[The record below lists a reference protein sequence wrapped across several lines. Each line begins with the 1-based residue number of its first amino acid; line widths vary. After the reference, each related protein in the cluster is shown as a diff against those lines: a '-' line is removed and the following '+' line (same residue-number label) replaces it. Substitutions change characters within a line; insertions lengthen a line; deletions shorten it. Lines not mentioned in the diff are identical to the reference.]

1 MASSSTTLITKID
14 STFVDYKFLLEKYP
28 SPHVIAGYDNDSQCW
43 CFQQRFY
50 TTFQNQL
57 RMLMVDEQGRHLV
70 AKEGE
75 ETLLEFNESMVIDC
89 KSYSDENFAKIN
101 RPKAGVKHSLAV
113 YYVPSREIERP
124 AENGSTTRAI
134 YPESILIV
142 YPTRRVQNLVEWY
155 VNNARSPKP
164 GRNLYAYNV
173 KEEYWMRKYQY
184 IELEHARL
192 DSKGNY
198 FATIL
203 LSGDDSLIVRV
214 DLSNRIGQVSH
225 FERTNIYTSV
235 LAETQNFYIIGTSP
249 PSILGLDAT
258 TLQLK
263 WTANV
268 TGSEMILVNSANSKD
283 DVIYAAD
290 YNILHK
296 IRVNDGR
303 IISSF
308 KFPHDIDNIAY
319 VSGVN
324 GWVSVTLANDTS
336 ISVSFLNIENQIETR
351 LEVMSTRHMPHVDSN
366 SACSYPIA
374 TANQTGNILE
384 ITSIVKCE
392 ITSGFGGSE
401 KIIAVKSRF
410 DKNSLKPLPNE
421 PNLIWST
428 DTSAL
433 VIAQIDSKTILS
445 MEYSAENSI
454 YIQYD
459 ISTGKIIKT
468 SPSRISSGYGF
479 PYLVTSSNNKVYR
492 YELTPHI
499 DVESADL

>member
-1 MASSSTTLITKID
+1 MA
-14 STFVDYKFLLEKYP
+14 FLLMVVLLCMNV
-28 SPHVIAGYDNDSQCW
+28 HVNGQFVQGGYDSYRSSRILFNKQHAPWNIKVPFPNDGTNGVEETVFDTVRGKS
-43 CFQQRFY
+43 Y
-50 TTFQNQL
+50 TQYSF
-57 RMLMVDEQGRHLV
+57 
-70 AKEGE
+70 KPF
-75 ETLLEFNESMVIDC
+75 TLLEIDMTSG
-89 KSYSDENFAKIN
+89 KSNFIHVTIPN
-101 RPKAGVKHSLAV
+101 F
-113 YYVPSREIERP
+113 E
-124 AENGSTTRAI
+124 
-134 YPESILIV
+134 
-142 YPTRRVQNLVEWY
+142 
-155 VNNARSPKP
+155 
-164 GRNLYAYNV
+164 
-173 KEEYWMRKYQY
+173 KYDGFVG
-184 IELEHARL
+184 ISSARL

-296 IRVNDGR
+296 ILVNDGR

-336 ISVSFLNIENQIETR
+336 ISVSFLNIENQIEAR